1 MQGQEA
7 HSGRQAQ
14 LANGNSNG
22 NQPAASSQQPAA
34 KGQQPKASS
43 HQPAARSPH
52 LLLLIAFA
60 FTFQACLITD
70 HSERDGAVSSENLNF
85 PKSGYED
92 IDPDDLPSL
101 NFEATHMDLG
111 QVVQGTKVER
121 QYTFTNTG
129 GGALV
134 ITDVRGSC
142 GCTVGKVWPKEPVP
156 PGAKGTISV
165 SFDSEGR
172 SGRQDKTVTV
182 VANTSP
188 PSTVLT
194 LSAEVVAPQP

>member
-1 MQGQEA
+1 MSRRGANRRGQV
-7 HSGRQAQ
+7 
-14 LANGNSNG
+14 AN
-22 NQPAASSQQPAA
+22 AT
-34 KGQQPKASS
+34 
-43 HQPAARSPH
+43 ARAGSISFH
-52 LLLLIAFA
+52 LLVLFAIA

-70 HSERDGAVSSENLNF
+70 HSERDGEVSSENLNF
-85 PKSGYED
+85 PKSGYEE
-92 IDPDDLPSL
+92 IDPDDLPGLS
-101 NFEATHMDLG
+101 FEATHMDLG

-142 GCTVGKVWPKEPVP
+142 GCTVGKEWPKEPVP

-194 LSAEVVAPQP
+194 LSAEVVAPRP